1 MHQPPEEGRA
11 SGAGEQ
17 IELQPR
23 SMDRGRG
30 GIPRGRGAKKR
41 NSLPSHS
48 HSNSS
53 AEAHHPFSDSAKPS
67 TPEPPAP
74 APAPAQQ
81 RMAYTAPQ
89 RGGKARQAGTMT
101 TPQRASSPAADQALR
116 IAVSKSE
123 RPPRSSTFNSF
134 SFTGESPS
142 ATASV
147 MAAGD
152 LPRKRS
158 KTFEASYDGG
168 ADDEG
173 HSKGGHSLRK
183 RARIDY
189 TQEMIDDDLGLP
201 AGSKTDLAL
210 KPASTPGA
218 RNRKRKGGQD
228 ESDEESEDY
237 SSNPKRQRTDKSPAP
252 ARLPLSRR
260 RNPSKKLSA
269 DLAPFVEQ
277 ASDNDVQDTILVSV
291 PDTGPDEPPSE
302 KDLGRSVRDAESLP
316 VSSGGSEDAR
326 MEARSPTCQVQPDLS
341 TIHHDDAPKAV
352 DGEPIKEEMNPE
364 QPRDGP
370 QNPPMVNSG
379 TAGPAEVE
387 QPTKEE
393 PIDEDQGSDASA
405 SQVIIQEASSK
416 TAEACPCQQ
425 NLEQPHGGDSR
436 PSNEGEAAAVSTAA
450 FTEQTPTLATKAQL
464 AVDSESQIV
473 PQSDS
478 HTVSRTSSFEGAKPA
493 GPTRLKALERIYKIE
508 TPFASYLKLTPYEDE
523 DTALPGPY
531 TEWVFPT
538 KTGKADSS
546 LASAPA
552 AALSKAKK
560 KAVDVEW
567 DPSRPLKASEFF
579 ALYRKESKRRQE
591 KGEPAIS
598 MVEFNNECVRR
609 YKAANA
615 QRSRSDTPRSTTES
629 TETSTIVMER
639 STPADDDETPSD
651 SQPDGSRLP
660 TAPASPA
667 PAEDATTLGDAPED
681 DQDMEES
688 VDDPVKPDSPEE
700 PIEVTRIP
708 SKQYLFPKIRDPNE
722 FVEAFEGWQDMPTER
737 LYETVAAAVETL
749 HVYQLEY
756 NELKKI
762 LDDEE
767 NAKRRQA
774 NDKTIVNWENRQR
787 ADEPLP
793 PRRHFDDSVKG
804 PPAFEVRGM
813 RAPKPYIDDMVLEH
827 QKEEDRIMANAYG
840 FKLNTHPTQV
850 GRQNPEEQRW
860 DMLENRL
867 RKRTE
872 KGAELAEENVVEGKR
887 TRKPRQVSDQSKDV
901 SRSGTP
907 TGTGMFG
914 LGRRPRRKPATAANS
929 EDPED
934 ADQNQGANSFS
945 ESPRKGRAARS
956 RPAMLA
962 DDQDQS
968 LTAAE
973 EANGNRT
980 EDEDAEAEDR
990 AKVSRRR
997 GRAAAAAAPLPDP
1010 PTNVPAGAGGEL
1022 GKPKRARGGKNSQAN
1037 HQTKGEITSS
1047 SFYSNAAIQPESR
1060 PSTASSESS
1069 RQTVDTTESTYSLRD
1084 KRRRNFALENDPELE
1099 SRPQRRGRP
1108 PAAPKQDAAP
1118 EPTKKRGPKKKGP
1131 AGQAPAP
1138 PPASDPSATPRQAS
1152 PPAVQQPVA
1161 TKFYHNFVAGPMMV
1175 DVGNGT
1181 QQHVPAQ
1188 VGPYLHTFNAA
1199 PAFLPGAHPQAPP
1212 PPAVK
1217 KPITKIKLTNNN
1229 GTSSLTPSRASTPA
1243 NGTPTNSAKPK
1254 RARGKKGGAGGD
1266 TPTTNGDGE
1275 LDKPYAEMTK
1285 SEKMSWSMRRRWA
1298 SGEMQGAVEKRRT
1311 TLAIK
1316 KAEKAAN
1323 SLNHDTSEANTT
1335 NQTTDPGSA
1344 GPSNPTTPASMR
1356 GQPGSGLLALPQG
1369 PPMMLPHPPPPQS
1382 FLQQPSYTY
1391 SMPPPPGP
1399 PGPTS

>member
-1 MHQPPEEGRA
+1 
-11 SGAGEQ
+11 
-17 IELQPR
+17 
-23 SMDRGRG
+23 
-30 GIPRGRGAKKR
+30 
-41 NSLPSHS
+41 
-48 HSNSS
+48 
-53 AEAHHPFSDSAKPS
+53 
-67 TPEPPAP
+67 
-74 APAPAQQ
+74 
-81 RMAYTAPQ
+81 MAFTAPQ
-89 RGGKARQAGTMT
+89 RGGKARQAGNMT

-116 IAVSKSE
+116 IAATKSE
-123 RPPRSSTFNSF
+123 RPPRSATFNT
-134 SFTGESPS
+134 FTFGGELPS
-142 ATASV
+142 TTGSI
-147 MAAGD
+147 MAAGEF
-152 LPRKRS
+152 PRKRS
-158 KTFEASYDGG
+158 RTFEASYDGG

-201 AGSKTDLAL
+201 AGARTDPAL

-228 ESDEESEDY
+228 ESDEDSEDY
-237 SSNPKRQRTDKSPAP
+237 SSNPKRHRVDKSPAP
-252 ARLPLSRR
+252 TRPAPSRR

-269 DLAPFVEQ
+269 DLTPFVDQ
-277 ASDNDVQDTILVSV
+277 ASDNEVQDTILVSV
-291 PDTGPDEPPSE
+291 PDTGPDESPSE
-302 KDLGRSVRDAESLP
+302 EDSDRSVQDAESRP
-316 VSSGGSEDAR
+316 ASSDGSEVAR
-326 MEARSPTCQVQPDLS
+326 SEARSPANQSGPHS
-341 TIHHDDAPKAV
+341 SSIHHHTAPRV
-352 DGEPIKEEMNPE
+352 MDGEPIKEEPNPE
-364 QPRDGP
+364 RPHGEP
-370 QNPPMVNSG
+370 QNVPEFNSEV
-379 TAGPAEVE
+379 TRPAEVE
-387 QPTKEE
+387 QPMEGDLVNENQTSDVVLRQVVQEGSSKIVEVGPGRQSHE
-393 PIDEDQGSDASA
+393 QPIDGDA
-405 SQVIIQEASSK
+405 
-416 TAEACPCQQ
+416 
-425 NLEQPHGGDSR
+425 G
-436 PSNEGEAAAVSTAA
+436 
-450 FTEQTPTLATKAQL
+450 QTPQGPSATTPTTGLAEPTPTPALQSRL
-464 AVDSESQIV
+464 AADSV
-473 PQSDS
+473 PQVVPQGDDN
-478 HTVSRTSSFEGAKPA
+478 TVSRTSSFEPPKPT

-508 TPFASYLKLTPYEDE
+508 TPFASHLKLTPYEGE

-531 TEWVFPT
+531 TEWVYPT
-538 KTGKADSS
+538 KSGKGDSGS
-546 LASAPA
+546 ASAPSA
-552 AALSKAKK
+552 NHSKSRKK
-560 KAVDVEW
+560 TEDVEW

-591 KGEPAIS
+591 KGEPPIS
-598 MVEFNNECVRR
+598 MAEFNNECVRR
-609 YKAANA
+609 YKAATA
-615 QRSRSDTPRSTTES
+615 QRSRSGTPSTAES
-629 TETSTIVMER
+629 TATSTVVMER
-639 STPADDDETPSD
+639 STAADDDEAPSD

-660 TAPASPA
+660 TAAPSPA
-667 PAEDATTLGDAPED
+667 PVEDATALGDAVEE
-681 DQDMEES
+681 DQDAEES

-700 PIEVTRIP
+700 PIEVTRVP
-708 SKQYLFPKIRDPNE
+708 PKQYLFPKIRDPNE

-749 HVYQLEY
+749 HVYQQEY
-756 NELKKI
+756 NELKKL

-793 PRRHFDDSVKG
+793 PRRHFDDAVKG

-887 TRKPRQVSDQSKDV
+887 TRKPRHVSDQSKEV

-914 LGRRPRRKPATAANS
+914 VGRRPRRKAAAAANG

-934 ADQNQGANSFS
+934 AEQNQATNSLL

-956 RPAMLA
+956 RPATIA
-962 DDQDQS
+962 DDQDQNS
-968 LTAAE
+968 AAAE
-973 EANGNRT
+973 ADGNRT

-990 AKVSRRR
+990 ARASRRR
-997 GRAAAAAAPLPDP
+997 GRAAAASLPEP
-1010 PTNVPAGAGGEL
+1010 PTSVPTGAGSEP
-1022 GKPKRARGGKNSQAN
+1022 GKPRRMRGVKGSQAN
-1037 HQTKGEITSS
+1037 LQTKGEIASS
-1047 SFYSNAAIQPESR
+1047 SFYSNASAQPESR

-1069 RQTVDTTESTYSLRD
+1069 SQTVETTESAYSLRD

-1099 SRPQRRGRP
+1099 SRPQRRGRVA
-1108 PAAPKQDAAP
+1108 AAPKQDAAP
-1118 EPTKKRGPKKKGP
+1118 EPTKKRGPKKKEP
-1131 AGQAPAP
+1131 ATQAAAP
-1138 PPASDPSATPRQAS
+1138 PPSSDPSPTPQATS
-1152 PPAVQQPVA
+1152 PPPLQQPVA

-1229 GTSSLTPSRASTPA
+1229 GTSSSAPSRASTPA
-1243 NGTPTNSAKPK
+1243 NGTSTNNNGTTKPK
-1254 RARGKKGGAGGD
+1254 RARGKKGGSGAD

-1323 SLNHDTSEANTT
+1323 SLNQDTSDANAS
-1335 NQTTDPGSA
+1335 NQPATDPGSA
-1344 GPSNPTTPASMR
+1344 GTSNPTTPASVH

-1369 PPMMLPHPPPPQS
+1369 PPMMMPHPPPPQG
-1382 FLQQPSYTY
+1382 FLQQPPYPY
-1391 SMPPPPGP
+1391 SMPPPPPGP

>member
-11 SGAGEQ
+11 NGTGEQ
-17 IELQPR
+17 IELQPG
-23 SMDRGRG
+23 SMGRGRG

-41 NSLPSHS
+41 TSLPSHS
-48 HSNSS
+48 YSNYS
-53 AEAHHPFSDSAKPS
+53 AEAHPFSDSAKPS
-67 TPEPPAP
+67 TPEPSSLPP
-74 APAPAQQ
+74 PQ

-89 RGGKARQAGTMT
+89 RGGKARQVGNMT
-101 TPQRASSPAADQALR
+101 TPHRASSPAADQALR
-116 IAVSKSE
+116 IAAAKSE
-123 RPPRSSTFNSF
+123 RPPRSSTFHSF
-134 SFTGESPS
+134 SFSGESPS
-142 ATASV
+142 TAGSI

-152 LPRKRS
+152 PPRKRS
-158 KTFEASYDGG
+158 RTFEASYDGG

-189 TQEMIDDDLGLP
+189 TQEMVDDDLGLP
-201 AGSKTDLAL
+201 AGARTEPAV

-218 RNRKRKGGQD
+218 RGSRKRKGGQD
-228 ESDEESEDY
+228 ESDEESEDF
-237 SSNPKRQRTDKSPAP
+237 SSNPKRHRADKSPAP
-252 ARLPLSRR
+252 ARLSSSRR

-269 DLAPFVEQ
+269 DLTPFVDQ
-277 ASDNDVQDTILVSV
+277 ASDNEVQDTILVSV
-291 PDTGPDEPPSE
+291 PDTGPDAPSE
-302 KDLGRSVRDAESLP
+302 EDSERSVQDAESRP
-316 VSSGGSEDAR
+316 ASSDGSEPGR
-326 MEARSPTCQVQPDLS
+326 TEVPSPTPQVQQHPS
-341 TIHHDDAPKAV
+341 SVHHDAAPRAV
-352 DGEPIKEEMNPE
+352 DGEPIREEKNPE
-364 QPRDGP
+364 QPHDEPHKAPVLTSATIG
-370 QNPPMVNSG
+370 S
-379 TAGPAEVE
+379 AEAE
-387 QPTKEE
+387 QPMEE
-393 PIDEDQGSDASA
+393 EGPVNENQPSGVSVPEVAQDVSA
-405 SQVIIQEASSK
+405 QTVEVG
-416 TAEACPCQQ
+416 PGQQ
-425 NLEQPHGGDSR
+425 SLEQPNGGDDE
-436 PSNEGEAAAVSTAA
+436 PSHQGPAATEPTTG
-450 FTEQTPTLATKAQL
+450 FTKPTPTPAPEPQL
-464 AVDSESQIV
+464 AVDSTAQRV
-473 PQSDS
+473 PQGDG
-478 HTVSRTSSFEGAKPA
+478 HTESRTSSFEGSKPA
-493 GPTRLKALERIYKIE
+493 GPTRLKALEHIYKIE
-508 TPFASYLKLTPYEDE
+508 TPFAIHLKLTPYEDE
-523 DTALPGPY
+523 DTPLPGPY
-531 TEWVFPT
+531 TEWVYPA
-538 KTGKADSS
+538 KTGKAESS
-546 LASAPA
+546 PAPA
-552 AALSKAKK
+552 AVATLSTAKK
-560 KAVDVEW
+560 KTVDVEW

-591 KGEPAIS
+591 KGEPTIS

-615 QRSRSDTPRSTTES
+615 QRSPSDTPPSTTES
-629 TETSTIVMER
+629 TASPTVVIER
-639 STPADDDETPSD
+639 STAADGDETPSD

-660 TAPASPA
+660 TAAPSPA
-667 PAEDATTLGDAPED
+667 PAEDATALGDAPED
-681 DQDMEES
+681 DQDVEES
-688 VDDPVKPDSPEE
+688 IDDPAKPDSPEE

-708 SKQYLFPKIRDPNE
+708 PKQYLFPKIRDPNE

-737 LYETVAAAVETL
+737 LYETVAAAVEAL
-749 HVYQLEY
+749 HVYQQEY

-793 PRRHFDDSVKG
+793 PRRHFDDPVKG

-813 RAPKPYIDDMVLEH
+813 RASKPYIDDMVLEH

-887 TRKPRQVSDQSKDV
+887 IRKPRHVSDQSKDV

-907 TGTGMFG
+907 TGTGMLG
-914 LGRRPRRKPATAANS
+914 PGRRQRRKPATAANG
-929 EDPED
+929 ED
-934 ADQNQGANSFS
+934 AEDAEQNQASNNFS

-956 RPAMLA
+956 RPAMRA
-962 DDQDQS
+962 DDQDQIP
-968 LTAAE
+968 TAAE
-973 EANGNRT
+973 ADGNRT

-990 AKVSRRR
+990 TKVSRRR
-997 GRAAAAAAPLPDP
+997 GRAAAAPLPEP
-1010 PTNVPAGAGGEL
+1010 PTSVPAGVGGEL
-1022 GKPKRARGGKNSQAN
+1022 GKPKRVRGGKGSQAN
-1037 HQTKGEITSS
+1037 HQTKGEIASS
-1047 SFYSNAAIQPESR
+1047 SFYSNASTQPESR

-1069 RQTVDTTESTYSLRD
+1069 SQTAETMESTYSLRD

-1099 SRPQRRGRP
+1099 SRPQRRARGT
-1108 PAAPKQDAAP
+1108 AAPKQDAAP
-1118 EPTKKRGPKKKGP
+1118 EPIKKRGPKKKEP
-1131 AGQAPAP
+1131 AAQAP
-1138 PPASDPSATPRQAS
+1138 PPPPVSGPSSTPRPSS
-1152 PPAVQQPVA
+1152 PPALQPPVA

-1229 GTSSLTPSRASTPA
+1229 GTSSSAPSRASTPA
-1243 NGTPTNSAKPK
+1243 NGTSTNTKPK
-1254 RARGKKGGAGGD
+1254 RARGKKGKAGAD
-1266 TPTTNGDGE
+1266 TPATNGDGE

-1316 KAEKAAN
+1316 KAEKAASN
-1323 SLNHDTSEANTT
+1323 LNHDTSDANAT
-1335 NQTTDPGSA
+1335 NQTTDSGSA
-1344 GPSNPTTPASMR
+1344 GPSNPATPASMH

-1369 PPMMLPHPPPPQS
+1369 PPMMLPHPPPPQG
-1382 FLQQPSYTY
+1382 FLHQPSYPY
-1391 SMPPPPGP
+1391 SMPPPSGP
-1399 PGPTS
+1399 PRPMP